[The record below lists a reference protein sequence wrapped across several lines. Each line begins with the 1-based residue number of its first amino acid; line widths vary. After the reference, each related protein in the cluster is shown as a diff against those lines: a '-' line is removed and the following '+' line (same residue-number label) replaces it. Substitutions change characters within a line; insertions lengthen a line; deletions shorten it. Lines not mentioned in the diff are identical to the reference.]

1 MNALIDFI
9 ILFFL
14 VAFVTILTVVVS
26 VDYKVKDCNSHSNIM
41 IIGKDGIVCVNKQS
55 LLEENN

>member
-1 MNALIDFI
+1 MNAFIDFI

-26 VDYKVKDCNSHSNIM
+26 VDYEVKYCNSHSNIM
-41 IIGKDGIVCVNKQS
+41 VVGKNGIVCVNKQS